1 MYIRDLGT
9 KKDFYAALGLNA
21 REYDQFVINKT
32 NETSA
37 RVFPVV
43 LNVYDESFYERL
55 DIIVENGTRLSEIDK
70 KDNPNVIKVLF
81 KLPIFISNG
90 YQLIRLY
97 LLKPLESDDFQPSIR

>member
-1 MYIRDLGT
+1 MALKEI
-9 KKDFYAALGLNA
+9 FYGALGLNA

-37 RVFPVV
+37 KVFPVV
-43 LNVYDESFYERL
+43 LDVYDESFYKRL
-55 DIIVENGTRLSEIDK
+55 DRIVENGRRLSEIDK
-70 KDNPNVIKVLF
+70 TDNQNVIKVLS